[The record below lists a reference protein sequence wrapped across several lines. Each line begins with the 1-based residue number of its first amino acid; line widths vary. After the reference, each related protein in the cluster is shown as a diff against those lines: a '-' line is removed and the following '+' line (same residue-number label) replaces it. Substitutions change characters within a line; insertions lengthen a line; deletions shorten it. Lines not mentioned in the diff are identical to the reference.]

1 MKKIVSLIFA
11 ILLPALM
18 LSACGG
24 TDSVNIGCDDFMQQK
39 DISKQIE
46 IGPGDTFS
54 AYLCSNPTTGFQWSE
69 SAIISDQSVIQQT
82 DQEFI
87 APKDSGEPPR
97 RGATG
102 TEKWTFKT
110 NKKGTSTIKME
121 YSRPWEGG
129 EKSEWTFTLTVTVK

>member
-1 MKKIVSLIFA
+1 MKKLVPLVFA
-11 ILLPALM
+11 VLLPLLM

-24 TDSVNIGCDDFMQQK
+24 TSSINVGCDDFMQQK

-46 IGPGDTFS
+46 IGPGYTLS
-54 AYLCSNPTTGFQWSE
+54 VYLCSNPTTGFQWSE
-69 SAIISDQSVIQQT
+69 SAVISDQSVMQQT
-82 DQEFI
+82 AHEFV
-87 APKDSGEPPR
+87 APKDSGGPPLT
-97 RGATG
+97 GAPG
-102 TEKWTFKT
+102 TEEWTFKA